1 MPGLA
6 IVIPPLVGIG
16 PMGPFELIVV
26 LAIVIIIFGV
36 GRLPEIGGAVGKGI
50 REFRKASK
58 EDLDE
63 EPKKI
68 SEAQS
73 TVQPP
78 PAVPPVTPSAPP
90 SVSVT
95 CQKCGTANPP
105 GNKFCSQCGAS
116 LEARVE

>member
-1 MPGLA
+1 
-6 IVIPPLVGIG
+6 
-16 PMGPFELIVV
+16 MGPFELMIV

-58 EDLDE
+58 DDEE

-68 SEAQS
+68 GEAQS
-73 TVQPP
+73 TAQPP
-78 PAVPPVTPSAPP
+78 SAAPP

-105 GNKFCSQCGAS
+105 DNKHCSQCGAS
-116 LEARVE
+116 LEAPVG

>member
-26 LAIVIIIFGV
+26 LAIVVIIFGV
-36 GRLPEIGGAVGKGI
+36 GRLPEIGGAIGKGI

-58 EDLDE
+58 EDDD
-63 EPKKI
+63 EPKQVN
-68 SEAQS
+68 EAQS
-73 TVQPP
+73 TAQPP
-78 PAVPPVTPSAPP
+78 PAVPPVASSAPP
-90 SVSVT
+90 PVSVT

-105 GNKFCSQCGAS
+105 DNKHCSQCGAS

>member
-6 IVIPPLVGIG
+6 ILIPPLVGIG

-36 GRLPEIGGAVGKGI
+36 GRLPEVGGAIGKGI
-50 REFRKASK
+50 REFRKASR
-58 EDLDE
+58 EDDE
-63 EPKKI
+63 EPKKV

-78 PAVPPVTPSAPP
+78 PAVPPIAPSAPP

-105 GNKFCSQCGAS
+105 GNKFCSECGAS
-116 LEARVE
+116 LGAPVG

>member
-6 IVIPPLVGIG
+6 IVIPPLVGL
-16 PMGPFELIVV
+16 PSLGPFELIVV

-58 EDLDE
+58 DDDE

-90 SVSVT
+90 SMSVT

-105 GNKFCSQCGAS
+105 DNKHCSQCGAS
-116 LEARVE
+116 LGAPVG

>member
-16 PMGPFELIVV
+16 PMGPFELLVV
-26 LAIVIIIFGV
+26 LAVVIIIFGV
-36 GRLPEIGGAVGKGI
+36 GRLPEVGGAIGKGI

-58 EDLDE
+58 DE
-63 EPKKI
+63 EPEEPKQI
-68 SEAQS
+68 TEAQS
-73 TVQPP
+73 TAQGPSATSPSESP
-78 PAVPPVTPSAPP
+78 PAQPTGVA
-90 SVSVT
+90 

-116 LEARVE
+116 LEARVD

>member
-1 MPGLA
+1 MPGPA

-16 PMGPFELIVV
+16 PLGPFELMIV

-36 GRLPEIGGAVGKGI
+36 GRLPEIGGAIGKGI
-50 REFRKASK
+50 REFRKESK
-58 EDLDE
+58 DGDE

-68 SEAQS
+68 GEAQS
-73 TVQPP
+73 TAQPP
-78 PAVPPVTPSAPP
+78 PAVPPVASSAPP

-105 GNKFCSQCGAS
+105 DNKHCSSCGAS
-116 LEARVE
+116 LEAPVG

>member
-6 IVIPPLVGIG
+6 IGIPPLVGIG

-58 EDLDE
+58 EDD

-95 CQKCGTANPP
+95 CRKCGTANPP
-105 GNKFCSQCGAS
+105 DNKHCSSCGAS

>member
-1 MPGLA
+1 MPVLA
-6 IVIPPLVGIG
+6 V
-16 PMGPFELIVV
+16 GPFGLGAPELIIILVV
-26 LAIVIIIFGV
+26 VVIIFGV
-36 GRLPEIGGAVGKGI
+36 GKLTEVGGAVGKGI

-58 EDLDE
+58 EDD

-105 GNKFCSQCGAS
+105 DNKHCSQCGAS
-116 LEARVE
+116 LGAPVG

>member
-6 IVIPPLVGIG
+6 TAIPPLVGIG

-26 LAIVIIIFGV
+26 LAIVVIIFGV

-58 EDLDE
+58 EGDDE
-63 EPKKI
+63 LKQV

-73 TVQPP
+73 TAQPP
-78 PAVPPVTPSAPP
+78 PAVPPVASSAPP

-105 GNKFCSQCGAS
+105 DNKHCSSCGAS